1 MEQLAK
7 MLADI
12 NAALDKT
19 RYTPRYVRLLA
30 VKAELEERAKPKR
43 DISQAQLARMY
54 GVTPRMLRYW
64 VDRYL
69 AEGAEGLRA
78 RGGQG
83 RKRDVSKEDV
93 AAAINDAIEST
104 AGNGGGGGEDST
116 CAACLAE
123 ESGEGKGR
131 QRRAPPKPCKC
142 KGRCARPSTCAC
154 GPKKVCKC
162 KCCRPLKHPPRG
174 PRHDP
179 GCTRRRIDAKGGTQA
194 STVRDLIAARHG
206 KKYHLHHVHKLL
218 NENDV
223 TYHKVSKVQTNH
235 ASAEEVQAWEDA
247 QEGVLEPYRKK
258 GYAIGVFDVTFIGTD
273 GATGRV
279 WARRGEVATLPSG
292 GSRQV
297 AAVHGI
303 YFDNDR
309 HFCREYRHADSRT
322 LIGFLKEASAQHGK
336 MVLYVDGS
344 SINSSADTAAFLS
357 EHRRLHPDRDIVLLF
372 LPPGSPYLSVIEG
385 FWNLMKD
392 AVTKRHRYAEFNALR
407 WEAMEYARTS
417 RIRLD
422 LYKYLYRDPKKY
434 LQGK

>member
-1 MEQLAK
+1 MNQLAK

-19 RYTPRYVRLLA
+19 RYKPHHVRLLA
-30 VKAELEERAKPKR
+30 VRAELEERAKPKR
-43 DISQAQLARMY
+43 DISQARLARMY

-69 AEGAEGLRA
+69 AEGTEGLRA

-104 AGNGGGGGEDST
+104 AGDGADGKDST

-123 ESGEGKGR
+123 DSGEGKGR
-131 QRRAPPKPCKC
+131 QRRAPPKPCRC
-142 KGRCARPSTCAC
+142 RGRCARPSTCAC

-179 GCTRRRIDAKGGTQA
+179 GCTRRRIEAKGGTRA
-194 STVRDLIAARHG
+194 STVRDLIYSRYG
-206 KKYHLHHVHKLL
+206 KEYHPHHVNKLL
-218 NENDV
+218 NENGV
-223 TYHKVSKVQTNH
+223 TYHRVSKRPVNH
-235 ASAEEVQAWEDA
+235 ASAEEVQEWEDA
-247 QEGVLEPYRKK
+247 QVGVLESYRKK
-258 GYAIGVFDVTFIGTD
+258 GYAIGVFDVTFVGTD
-273 GATGRV
+273 GATGRT
-279 WARRGEVATLPSG
+279 WIRRGEEATLPSG
-292 GSRQV
+292 RSRQL

-303 YFDNDR
+303 YFDNNR
-309 HFCREYRHADSRT
+309 HFCREYKHADSRT
-322 LIGFLKEASAQHGK
+322 LIDFLKEASVPHGK

-344 SINSSADTAAFLS
+344 SINSSDDTMAFLR
-357 EHRRLHPDRDIVLLF
+357 EHRRRHPDRDIVLLF

-392 AVTKRHRYAEFNALR
+392 AVTKRRRYAEFDGLR
-407 WEAMEYARTS
+407 WEAMEFVRTS
-417 RIRLD
+417 RVKLD